1 MATPLSSP
9 TKPNTDLKRV
19 AILFSGGPAP
29 AANSVIVS
37 AAMCF
42 SRAGIEVLG
51 MKNGYTHL
59 VSYKPGDK
67 LEEGKAFTILD
78 HKNLEGMRTAQGI
91 MIGTARANPGK
102 PLKKPEDLKNPERTS
117 QMQAVYDALQSLGVG
132 ALISIGGDDT

>member
-9 TKPNTDLKRV
+9 KRPDTDLRRV

-29 AANSVIVS
+29 AANAVIVS

-59 VSYKPGDK
+59 MAYKPGDVLK
-67 LEEGKAFTILD
+67 EGQAYTLLD
-78 HKNLEGMRTAQGI
+78 HKELEASGRRRG
-91 MIGTARANPGK
+91 
-102 PLKKPEDLKNPERTS
+102 S
-117 QMQAVYDALQSLGVG
+117 
-132 ALISIGGDDT
+132 

>member
-1 MATPLSSP
+1 MATPLTSP
-9 TKPNTDLKRV
+9 QRPDTDLRRV

-29 AANSVIVS
+29 AANAVIVS

-59 VSYKPGDK
+59 MGYKPGDV
-67 LEEGKAFTILD
+67 LEEGQAYILLD
-78 HKNLEGMRTAQGI
+78 HKELEGKRTAQGI

-102 PLKKPEDLKNPERTS
+102 PLKTPEDLNDPEKTG
-117 QMQAVYDALQSLGVG
+117 QLKTVYD
-132 ALISIGGDDT
+132 